1 MTEIPHDHLFDSS
14 LAILADPYGFIGK
27 RCDRVGSDLFRTRL
41 LLKENICIRGRDAA
55 EVFYDQDR
63 FYRAGAVVPRAEIV
77 LTGRGGVQGLDH
89 DPHHHRKAMFTSVVG
104 PHTAC
109 DVANRCTAEWRRRAK
124 LWAASKGDI
133 SFYNETR
140 EVIARAVCD
149 WAGVPISEAELPRIT
164 WMLSLLY
171 EFPVAVGWRHWRAR
185 YYRKVAD
192 RWAAQIIEDTRAGK
206 IKPPAG
212 TALDAVANHRDEHGH
227 LLPAKVAG
235 VELQNILRPTIAV
248 SVFVVYAA
256 KMLHEHPE
264 CREPLAT
271 GGDEY
276 LELFVQEVRRHCPF
290 FPAVAARVRQ
300 DFEWRGFH
308 FPKDMRVIFGLHA
321 TNHDPKVWDKPE
333 EFRPERFR
341 NWQYDPF
348 TFVPQ
353 GGGDRDKGHR
363 CPGDRFSAEITKAAV
378 KFLTEDIKFDVPPQD
393 LSLEMKHM
401 PALPRSRFNIRN
413 VKVVS

>member
-1 MTEIPHDHLFDSS
+1 MAEIPHDHLFDSS
-14 LAILADPYGFIGK
+14 LAVVADPYGFIGK

-55 EVFYDQDR
+55 EMFYDQDR
-63 FYRAGAVVPRAEIV
+63 FYRKGAVVRRAEIV

-104 PHTAC
+104 PHTAN
-109 DVANRCTAEWRRRAK
+109 DVAQRCTEEWRRRAK
-124 LWAASKGDI
+124 KWAAPKGDVC
-133 SFYNETR
+133 FYTETR
-140 EVIARAVCD
+140 EVICRAVCD
-149 WAGVPISEAELPRIT
+149 WAGVPISNAELPRVT
-164 WMLSLLY
+164 WMLALLY
-171 EFPVAVGWRHWRAR
+171 EFPVAMGWKHWRAR
-185 YYRKVAD
+185 YMRKVAD
-192 RWAAQIIEDTRAGK
+192 RWAEQIIADTRAGK
-206 IKPPAG
+206 IKPPTG
-212 TALDAVANHRDEHGH
+212 SALDAVANHRDEHGN
-227 LLPAKVAG
+227 LLPAKIAG
-235 VELQNILRPTIAV
+235 VELQNVLRPTIAV
-248 SVFVVYAA
+248 SVFVVFSA

-276 LELFVQEVRRHCPF
+276 LEMFVQEVRRHCPF
-290 FPAVAARVRQ
+290 FPAVAARVRK
-300 DFEWRGFH
+300 DFEWRGYH
-308 FPKDMRVIFGLHA
+308 FPKDTRVIFGLHA
-321 TNHDPKVWDKPE
+321 TNHDPKLWESPE

-341 NWQYDPF
+341 NWQFDPF

-353 GGGDRDKGHR
+353 GGGDREKGHR

-378 KFLTEDIKFDVPPQD
+378 KFLTEDIQFDVPPQD